1 MPSTP
6 GRPAT
11 MRDVAERAG
20 VSRSLVSTVFRDV
33 PGASPATRARVL
45 EAAAELG
52 YRPDDRARQLRSRDR
67 RVIGVTLTAIHPFH
81 VSVLESLHEAVG
93 LRGYE
98 LSIALSTEV
107 RPLARAVDSLL
118 AQRCAA
124 LILLGPTDP
133 ADTLTAM
140 ARAAAGVPVIVV
152 DRHLDVPELDAIRI
166 DDDAAVSALVGHLV
180 GLGHREIW
188 HVGGGD
194 YVSAEPRRAAYVRAM
209 DAAGLAPEA
218 RVVEAGGTAR
228 EGAAAAMSLVDTG
241 DLPTAIVAYNDRAA
255 CGIIDVLWRNGIR
268 VPEDVSVVGFD
279 NIVEADMP
287 HMSITTVEQCPEA
300 LTSAVIDVL
309 LGRLAGAPARGLH
322 LIAPGPLVE
331 RTSTAAPRLS
341 AAGSLPW

>member
-1 MPSTP
+1 
-6 GRPAT
+6 

-45 EAAAELG
+45 QAAAELG

-107 RPLARAVDSLL
+107 RPLTRAVDSLL

-124 LILLGPTDP
+124 LILLGPCDP
-133 ADTLTAM
+133 AETLAAV
-140 ARAAAGVPVIVV
+140 ARAAAGIPVIVV
-152 DRHLDVPELDAIRI
+152 DRHVDLPDLDAIRI
-166 DDDAAVSALVGHLV
+166 DDDAALAAIVGFLTD
-180 GLGHREIW
+180 LGHRDIW

-194 YVSAEPRRAAYVRAM
+194 YVSSAPRRAAYLRAM
-209 DAAGLAPEA
+209 DAAGLGVQA

-228 EGAAAAMSLVDTG
+228 EGAAAAMTLVEGG

-255 CGIIDVLWRNGIR
+255 CGIIDVLWRNGIK
-268 VPEDVSVVGFD
+268 VPEDVSVAGFD
-279 NIVEADMP
+279 NIVEAAMP
-287 HMSITTVEQCPEA
+287 HMSITTIDQCPEVLA
-300 LTSAVIDVL
+300 DAVVEL
-309 LGRLAGAPARGLH
+309 LLRRLEGAPPQGMH
-322 LIAPGPLVE
+322 LIPPGDLVE
-331 RTSTAAPRLS
+331 RTSTSPPRASAMAGLS
-341 AAGSLPW
+341 AH